1 MARRI
6 KPEPSSQQSVDRL
19 AFEMNQRFEKT
30 ASAESVEALK
40 STLSRFAL
48 EVDHRLEKTASQESV
63 DAIKTALDR
72 HIASMDRVAGE
83 ILDNRRSLIVFDSM
97 LGDHRR
103 RLDSH
108 DHRLTSLESRPTP
121 PNP

>member
-1 MARRI
+1 MARRR
-6 KPEPSSQQSVDRL
+6 KPEPASQQSVDRL
-19 AFEMNQRFEKT
+19 ALDMSRRFE
-30 ASAESVEALK
+30 L
-40 STLSRFAL
+40 
-48 EVDHRLEKTASQESV
+48 TASQESV
-63 DAIKTALDR
+63 DAVKTALDR

-83 ILDNRRSLIVFDSM
+83 LLDNRRSLLVFDSM

-108 DHRLTSLESRPTP
+108 DHRLTTLASRHTP